1 MMSSASGTP
10 PAAPEP
16 AMASTRCRSSPSEP
30 AAPGGDLPAGPAAD
44 RRLARRCDQA
54 LRKGD
59 CLPLTILNMQV
70 LTTVLVAQAGG
81 RTVVMDRTDAA
92 GVAEWVRGER
102 ITTWYG
108 PPALIANLASDPN
121 VAPGDLATLDE
132 VWTGGADCPE
142 PIRAAFEHKFGRPVF
157 VTYGLT
163 EAPRV
168 VTIDGR
174 DGRHVAGASGRALP
188 HLEGRSSGTTVRWV
202 WARPARSASVR

>member
-1 MMSSASGTP
+1 
-10 PAAPEP
+10 
-16 AMASTRCRSSPSEP
+16 
-30 AAPGGDLPAGPAAD
+30 
-44 RRLARRCDQA
+44 
-54 LRKGD
+54 
-59 CLPLTILNMQV
+59 MQV